1 MDSTQR
7 AQLMLYQQQVFA
19 ALDQGAL
26 PPTSGSNSAVQWQSL
41 GFPRPVCGDGER
53 NDAALGPPL
62 NVALLS
68 ALAHDRARPVVQRFS
83 ARSVLALTYQRNQRA
98 TETHSPVTALDAIQ
112 KRTQHL
118 YTAITAQMAAHNPS
132 GPKPSRLEQI
142 QPSSLTMDQLTA
154 LACPTLDHTAF
165 PADLVPLL
173 SQLNTQDAHTTSAAT
188 FDLNPMAK
196 ALPRKRSPTS
206 LVRTN
211 GVVPHSRT
219 SRPNISD
226 KPPTMPL
233 LKKAPSAEMPAAPAN
248 PVKKRPLSES
258 EQPPNEEPLPPSD
271 FVTARHQLA
280 ADKYKQN
287 TGQPPSRRG
296 FNPAR
301 SLVASGALDDR
312 ASNTAPLDTSA
323 AQPTAKKRYL
333 GTSGHRGRFVPPL
346 QRSGS
351 SDTDSG
357 SYSNQNFGYYNLGN
371 PVKPGTNQGNAGASK
386 SAGSTRRPVRSE
398 RNSATNNN
406 NSNKSTTE
414 PEEPVDERLRNIE
427 PRMIEMI
434 NNEILDRST
443 PVSWDDIAGLEHAKT
458 AIKEVVVWPMLR
470 PDIFTG
476 LRGPPKGLLLFGPP
490 GTGKTLIGKC
500 IASQSGATF
509 FSISSSSLTSKWVG
523 DGEKMV
529 RALFAVARCNQPAVI
544 FIDEIDSL
552 LTHRTDGEVE
562 ASRRIKTEFLIQ
574 FDGCGTGSDDDR
586 ILVVGA
592 TNRPQEIDEAA
603 RRRFRKRLYIP
614 LPEREGR
621 KAIVKNL
628 LRKQKNCLTD
638 AEIEELCQLTDGYSG
653 SDMDGLCREAAI
665 GPIRS
670 IGDICSISADD
681 VRPMAF
687 ADFQVALTQIRA
699 SVSDRDL
706 ELYTAWNKEYGSLG

>member
-1 MDSTQR
+1 MDPTQR
-7 AQLMLYQQQVFA
+7 AQLVLHQQQVFA
-19 ALDQGAL
+19 ALNQGAP
-26 PPTSGSNSAVQWQSL
+26 PPTCDPNSAAQWQSL
-41 GFPRPVCGDGER
+41 GFPCPVPGDGER

-62 NVALLS
+62 NVTLLS
-68 ALAHDRARPVVQRFS
+68 ALAHDPARPVAQRLS
-83 ARSVLALTYQRNQRA
+83 ARSALTLTHQRNQRV
-98 TETHSPVTALDAIQ
+98 TETQSPAAALDAVKERIQ
-112 KRTQHL
+112 QL
-118 YTAITAQMAAHNPS
+118 YTAVAARVAAHNPS
-132 GPKPSRLEQI
+132 GPKPTMLERI
-142 QPSSLTMDQLTA
+142 PPTSLTMDQLTT
-154 LACPTLDHTAF
+154 LACPTLDQAPF
-165 PADLVPLL
+165 PSDLTPLL
-173 SQLNTQDAHTTSAAT
+173 SRLTTQGAHATPVAA
-188 FDLNPMAK
+188 FDLNPMTK

-206 LVRTN
+206 LGRAN
-211 GVVPHSRT
+211 GAVAHCGA
-219 SRPNISD
+219 SRPCTSD

-233 LKKAPSAEMPAAPAN
+233 LKKAPSAEMPVAPTN

-258 EQPPNEEPLPPSD
+258 EQPPNEESLPPSD

-280 ADKYKQN
+280 VDKHKKN

-301 SLVASGALDDR
+301 SLMASGALEDK
-312 ASNTAPLDTSA
+312 ASNAAPSETSA
-323 AQPTAKKRYL
+323 VPPTAKKRYL

-351 SDTDSG
+351 SDTDGG

-371 PVKPGTNQGNAGASK
+371 PVKPGNNQGSAGANK
-386 SAGSTRRPVRSE
+386 SSGSVRRPVRSE
-398 RNSATNNN
+398 RHNTS
-406 NSNKSTTE
+406 NSNKKSTTE
-414 PEEPVDERLRNIE
+414 PEEPIDERLRNIE

-621 KAIVKNL
+621 KTIVKNL

-681 VRPMAF
+681 VRPVAF
-687 ADFQVALTQIRA
+687 ADFQIALTQIRA